1 MNRLTIRETN
11 MLADEQEGRRTKQT
25 LEQTDEETEELT
37 DGRSP

>member
-11 MLADEQEGRRTKQT
+11 MLADEQEGRRIKQM
-25 LEQTDEETEELT
+25 LEQTDEETEEQT